1 MKNFSLTASLI
12 FHPIIVPLLIVIL
25 YFLLQ
30 YTFFSPLECYTII
43 GQVAIVTFF
52 IPICIYYVLR
62 SLGLLKSSI
71 MVSNTKER
79 IIPYVINIFLLL
91 TLNKLVFYNNSA
103 YELNIFFYGL
113 ILSYICLLLGSIFKQ
128 KYSVHIA
135 ILSAGFVFITILL
148 IYQKMPLFILPIILI
163 LSIGITATARLY
175 LKAHTSSEII
185 IGGLIGGLPQLLIWY
200 CYINNYS
207 L

>member
-1 MKNFSLTASLI
+1 MKKFFLTVSLI

-25 YFLLQ
+25 YFLLH
-30 YTFFSPLECYTII
+30 YTFFSPFEYYTILA
-43 GQVAIVTFF
+43 QVAIVTFF
-52 IPICIYYVLR
+52 IPISIYYVLR

-71 MVSNTKER
+71 MVSDTKER

-113 ILSYICLLLGSIFKQ
+113 ILSYICLLLGSILKQ

-135 ILSAGFVFITILL
+135 ILSAGLVFITILL
-148 IYQKMPLFILPIILI
+148 VYQKMPLFILPIIFI

-175 LKAHTSSEII
+175 LKAHTSAQII
-185 IGGLIGGLPQLLIWY
+185 IGGLIGGLPQIFMWY
-200 CYINNYS
+200 WYINNYS